1 MIISEVNVKEIELLD
16 DASGILVKK
25 IKPNFK
31 LLGPKFGSDMRY
43 AVAAIQKFTQK
54 DINKIERDGNIVIT
68 VNNNSVNLSLD
79 EVEIASQDIEGWLVA
94 NQGGL
99 TVALDINLTEK
110 LKNEGV
116 ARELVNRIQNLRKD
130 SGFEVTDKIEV
141 HIQKDGI
148 VEHAISENE
157 NYIKNETLT
166 KKLLCLDS
174 VTGGI
179 EITFDNINTKLS
191 IQKS

>member
-1 MIISEVNVKEIELLD
+1 
-16 DASGILVKK
+16 
-25 IKPNFK
+25 
-31 LLGPKFGSDMRY
+31 MRF
-43 AVAAIQKFTQK
+43 AVAEIGKFTQK
-54 DINKIERDGNIVIT
+54 EIATIEKQGTISLNINNKLVDLT
-68 VNNNSVNLSLD
+68 LD
-79 EVEIASQDIEGWLVA
+79 EVEISSQDIEGWLVA
-94 NQGGL
+94 NQGDL

-110 LKNEGV
+110 LKNEGI
-116 ARELVNRIQNLRKD
+116 ARELVNRIQNLRKE

-141 HIQKDGI
+141 HLQKDGF
-148 VEHAISENE
+148 VETAIAENE
-157 NYIKNETLT
+157 LYIKNETLT

>member
-1 MIISEVNVKEIELLD
+1 
-16 DASGILVKK
+16 
-25 IKPNFK
+25 
-31 LLGPKFGSDMRY
+31 MRY

-54 DINKIERDGNIVIT
+54 DINKIERDGNIVISI
-68 VNNNSVNLSLD
+68 NNNSVNLSLS
-79 EVEIASQDIEGWLVA
+79 EVEIVSQDIEGWLVA

-141 HIQKDGI
+141 LIQNDGF

-179 EITFDNINTKLS
+179 DIIFDNINSKLS